1 VTTSKAQDSE
11 SSLSASRNALSTKT
25 RRKQSEQHQQAMTA
39 RIEELERVASSQAEQ
54 LESAHRQAQM
64 LQTLVDDLHTALQSK
79 EDSVRTLQK
88 RLDDSEVRSPRCYD

>member
-1 VTTSKAQDSE
+1 
-11 SSLSASRNALSTKT
+11 
-25 RRKQSEQHQQAMTA
+25 MTG

-64 LQTLVDDLHTALQSK
+64 LQALVDDLHTALQSK

-88 RLDDSEVRSPRCYD
+88 RLDDSVVSLPRCCDSQSCPECLLLQP